1 MKEENKLRIGAS
13 RGENH
18 TIKIILDLMLDIK
31 QNFFLAQL
39 KTLMF
44 KFKA

>member
-1 MKEENKLRIGAS
+1 
-13 RGENH
+13 
-18 TIKIILDLMLDIK
+18 LDLMLDIK

-44 KFKA
+44 KFKAW